1 MKIKFCY
8 DHRSLKTATESETLF
23 SFGFVNNSLADKGK
37 VKENLRY
44 LV

>member
-1 MKIKFCY
+1 MKINSCY
-8 DHRSLKTATESETLF
+8 DHRSLKTATENEALF